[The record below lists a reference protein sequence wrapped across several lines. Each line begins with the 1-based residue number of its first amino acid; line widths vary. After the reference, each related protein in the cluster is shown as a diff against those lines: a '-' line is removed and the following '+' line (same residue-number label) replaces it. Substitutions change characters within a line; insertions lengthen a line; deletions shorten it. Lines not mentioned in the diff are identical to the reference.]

1 MSYLFVF
8 RTYPDIDHMAPLAW
22 RLLEDGEEVHAVVE
36 PGYGV
41 EGDYRLSLL
50 SGYERFHLY
59 ETAPSGTGRVRALWR
74 TSLPWAMLL
83 LVRTRARLVAV
94 EWGYGFRARN
104 RVVGF
109 ARALVRSVVRRRERQ
124 QVRANIMAAARL
136 LGRRVV
142 CLPHG
147 LNIKLPVEPGP
158 GEPVDTWSLSYDWP
172 DRARVDAYVL
182 NTELH
187 RNWFLERAGGDPEVM
202 QTWGSLR
209 WDPRWFE
216 LNRRLAPRYDWP
228 PDGEGRVKVVFM
240 VPKWHNRVDAD
251 AVVDLVQRLQEMPEV
266 SLAIKGH
273 PRSEDGSADPLRQ
286 DPAIDWSRIHDVS
299 TLDSVSVIAAADVV
313 IDVGSSIGIETVMQ
327 DRVLL
332 NPTYTHGLVTYFD
345 EIEGSCVVAR
355 TPEQVLAYLREHAAG
370 RPHRVPEEARAE
382 LLRRAVYGS
391 QPEPFDVI
399 DLYARRVR
407 ELAEHGTSTN

>member
-8 RTYPDIDHMAPLAW
+8 RAYPDIDHMAPLAW

-36 PGYGV
+36 PGYRV

-50 SGYERFHLY
+50 SGYEQFHLY
-59 ETAPSGTGRVRALWR
+59 ETAPPGGGRLRALWR
-74 TSLPWAMLL
+74 TSLPWATLL
-83 LVRTRARLVAV
+83 LLRTHARLVAV
-94 EWGYGFRARN
+94 EWGYGFRPCN

-109 ARALVRSVVRRRERQ
+109 ARGLVRSALRGRERQ
-124 QVRANIMAAARL
+124 QVRGNVMAGARL

-147 LNIKLPVEPGP
+147 LNIKLPVEPRP
-158 GEPVDTWSLSYDWP
+158 GEPADVWSRTFDWS
-172 DRARVDAYVL
+172 DRSRVDAYVL
-182 NTELH
+182 NTEQH
-187 RNWFLERAGGDPEVM
+187 RSWFLERAGGDPEVM

-216 LNRRLAPRYDWP
+216 LNRLLAPRYEWP

-240 VPKWHNRVDAD
+240 APKWHNRVDPD
-251 AVVDLVQRLQEMPEV
+251 AVLDLVRRLQEMQEV
-266 SLAIKGH
+266 SLAVKGH
-273 PRSEDGSADPLRQ
+273 PRPEDGSADPLRD
-286 DPAIDWSRIHDVS
+286 DPVLDWAGIHDVS
-299 TLDSVSVIAAADVV
+299 ALDSVSVIAAADVV

-332 NPTYTHGLVTYFD
+332 NPTYVHGLVTYFD

-370 RPHRVPEEARAE
+370 HPHRVPEEARAE

-391 QPEPFDVI
+391 RPGPFDVI
-399 DLYARRVR
+399 GVYARRVR
-407 ELAEHGTSTN
+407 DLAEHGTRGN